1 MSSLEERLE
10 NFPRKR
16 SGDTFERMQ
25 AIVDKMLEISMLKS
39 YEFVE
44 NLIKS
49 RKVGK

>member
-10 NFPRKR
+10 NFPKR
-16 SGDTFERMQ
+16 SGDTFERLQ
-25 AIVDKMLEISMLKS
+25 AIVDKMLETFMLKS

>member
-1 MSSLEERLE
+1 MISLEERLE
-10 NFPRKR
+10 NFPQRI
-16 SGDTFERMQ
+16 GDTFERLQ
-25 AIVDKMLEISMLKS
+25 AIVAKRIESSTLKS